1 MPFVQIFKYMRFL
14 PLLALPFLAWLLP
27 PVSET
32 TSGDFSSEKVNLAL
46 RRTADG
52 LLRAMGDSTSRIPAI
67 EHADANTWRVR
78 LDQPF
83 QYEQLPGL
91 LQASLELHGIR
102 RPYEV
107 AIRDCSDGTIDLGY
121 HQADVVYP
129 PDNGTVPC
137 SGRDMPEG
145 CHYIEVEFS
154 ETSQSSTFWAIKYGV
169 LLLAM
174 GGIVGF
180 WFARRQKPKSGPV
193 ADAPAVGET
202 DWLEFGHSRLDVS
215 GQILVCAGVSHP
227 LTFRETKL
235 LRLFASN
242 PDRLLER
249 DEILR
254 QVWADEGVLVG
265 RSVDVF
271 VSRLRKKLAG
281 DGSLGIVAV
290 HGVGYRLETGK

>member
-1 MPFVQIFKYMRFL
+1 
-14 PLLALPFLAWLLP
+14 
-27 PVSET
+27 
-32 TSGDFSSEKVNLAL
+32 
-46 RRTADG
+46 
-52 LLRAMGDSTSRIPAI
+52 
-67 EHADANTWRVR
+67 
-78 LDQPF
+78 
-83 QYEQLPGL
+83 
-91 LQASLELHGIR
+91 
-102 RPYEV
+102 
-107 AIRDCSDGTIDLGY
+107 
-121 HQADVVYP
+121 
-129 PDNGTVPC
+129 GTVPC

-154 ETSQSSTFWAIKYGV
+154 ETSHSSTFWALKYIV

-174 GGIVGF
+174 GGIAGF

-193 ADAPAVGET
+193 ADAPGAGET

-215 GQILVCAGVSHP
+215 GQILVCGGVSHP

-281 DGSLGIVAV
+281 DGSVGIVAV